1 MPCCSGQGLKS
12 PFAIKFQRR
21 LSQSPAGFGRFI
33 LSDEIGCLIE
43 PFPGCRVLLS
53 RKHFKGSIVTADRA
67 GLGFLGF
74 IFGGVTA
81 AVMLV
86 AVTVVIG
93 HVDGRL
99 VLDNSPVRVMA
110 SQ

>member
-1 MPCCSGQGLKS
+1 M
-12 PFAIKFQRR
+12 
-21 LSQSPAGFGRFI
+21 
-33 LSDEIGCLIE
+33 
-43 PFPGCRVLLS
+43 
-53 RKHFKGSIVTADRA
+53 ADRA

-93 HVDGRL
+93 HVGGRL
-99 VLDNSPVRVMA
+99 AIDPPFEVSA

>member
-1 MPCCSGQGLKS
+1 M
-12 PFAIKFQRR
+12 
-21 LSQSPAGFGRFI
+21 
-33 LSDEIGCLIE
+33 
-43 PFPGCRVLLS
+43 
-53 RKHFKGSIVTADRA
+53 ADRV

-86 AVTVVIG
+86 AATVVIG

-99 VLDNSPVRVMA
+99 ALDPPPAQLA
-110 SQ
+110 STQ